1 MKSWARN
8 SETVRRGRERR
19 YRLFMDLCAVS
30 PEHVILDVGA
40 GRGTA
45 LERFNTINRI
55 VTVDLGAPPPTE
67 WMRHE
72 NVKACQANGTNLP
85 FADGRFPVLF
95 SNSVI
100 EHIPKELQPV
110 FAAEVR
116 RVSARYFVQ
125 TPNKWFPI
133 EPHYQLP
140 LVQFLPENV
149 LSALDRRISFGFR
162 TKDRRAPVRLLS
174 ARGMRRLFPDA
185 EIHREKVLGITKS
198 LMAVRCPNPP

>member
-1 MKSWARN
+1 
-8 SETVRRGRERR
+8 
-19 YRLFMDLCAVS
+19 
-30 PEHVILDVGA
+30 
-40 GRGTA
+40 
-45 LERFNTINRI
+45 
-55 VTVDLGAPPPTE
+55 
-67 WMRHE
+67 
-72 NVKACQANGTNLP
+72 
-85 FADGRFPVLF
+85 VLF